1 MILREK
7 VKAAVDAWLT
17 LSTDEKILF
26 SFAIEYA
33 GQMTAE
39 KRGKGRPVGSRNRKP
54 KETQVNGADVPLA
67 TAGRKFEPPARRT
80 DMQ

>member
-1 MILREK
+1 MILRDK

-33 GQMTAE
+33 GQITAE

-54 KETQVNGADVPLA
+54 KETAVNGADVPLA
-67 TAGRKFEPPARRT
+67 TAGRKWAPPEHKST
-80 DMQ
+80 Q